1 METRFEPS
9 GYLRKVLMEGERIVF
24 ATRRHALFF
33 WRSIGWALTFL
44 VTVFLVVLWLQVA
57 IAPHNP
63 AVSLGFLLLLIPAAL
78 IWWEYLVWKNHAF
91 VMTDRRV
98 IQIRGV
104 LNKEV
109 DDSLLEK
116 VNDLKTDQ
124 SLIGQWF
131 DYGDVEILTANDSS
145 PNLFHHIAQ
154 PLAFKHAMLEAKE
167 RLGAG

>member
-1 METRFEPS
+1 MDTGFEPG
-9 GYLRKVLMEGERIVF
+9 GYLRKVLTEGERIVF

-33 WRSIGWALTFL
+33 MRSIGWAVTFL
-44 VTVFLVVLWLQVA
+44 VTTFLVVLWLQFVVA
-57 IAPHNP
+57 PENP
-63 AVSLGFLLLLIPAAL
+63 AVSLGFFLLLIPIGL

-131 DYGDVEILTANDSS
+131 DYGDIEILTANDTA
-145 PNLFHHIAQ
+145 PNLFQHIAH
-154 PLAFKHAMLEAKE
+154 PLAFKHAMLDAKQK
-167 RLGAG
+167 LGAG

>member
-1 METRFEPS
+1 MDTGFEPS
-9 GYLRKVLMEGERIVF
+9 GYLRKVLTEDERIVF

-33 WRSIGWALTFL
+33 LRGIGWATTFL
-44 VTVFLVVLWLQVA
+44 VTVFLVVLWLQIAVA
-57 IAPHNP
+57 PDNP
-63 AVSLGFLLLLIPAAL
+63 AVSLGLLLLLIPIGL

-131 DYGDVEILTANDSS
+131 DYGDIEILTANDTS
-145 PNLFHHIAQ
+145 PNRFEHIAH

-167 RLGAG
+167 KLGAG